1 MEVKNNSKK
10 KILKSFVG
18 WLPLALVSL
27 VFYGVIFVFLVT
39 YLLTNIFGIE
49 ETLARQIGGGTGGV
63 LLVLASYLN
72 IYWLTN
78 SLSSYQLS
86 IFNDTL
92 RVKGKAGWK
101 SLDIEVPVSSI
112 REINIGQNA
121 NMVEKLSAGHGA
133 IQDQVA
139 SRLNFIPLSGKP
151 FNLDFAAKAFDNE
164 SLYQFLVFAKSKGI
178 QTNVSV

>member
-1 MEVKNNSKK
+1 MEVRNNSKK
-10 KILKSFVG
+10 KILKSFFG

-27 VFYGVIFVFLVT
+27 VFYGMIFVLLVM
-39 YLLTNIFGIE
+39 YLLTNIFSIE
-49 ETLARQIGGGTGGV
+49 ETLARQIGWVIGGG
-63 LLVLASYLN
+63 LLMLSCYLYIN
-72 IYWLTN
+72 WLTK

-86 IFNDTL
+86 IINDTL

-101 SLDIEVPVSSI
+101 SLNIEIPVSSI
-112 REINIGQNA
+112 QEINIGQST
-121 NMVEKLSAGHGA
+121 NMAEKLSAGHGA

-151 FNLDFAAKAFDNE
+151 FKLDFAAKAFDNE
-164 SLYQFLVFAKSKGI
+164 SLYEFLVFAKSKGI

>member
-1 MEVKNNSKK
+1 MEVRNNSKK

-27 VFYGVIFVFLVT
+27 VFYGIIFVWLVM
-39 YLLTNIFGIE
+39 YLLTTIFGIE
-49 ETLARQIGGGTGGV
+49 ETLARQIGWVIGGGLIV
-63 LLVLASYLN
+63 LSGYL
-72 IYWLTN
+72 YLSWFTK

-86 IFNDTL
+86 VFNETL

-101 SLDIEVPVSSI
+101 SLDIEVPVSTI
-112 REINIGQNA
+112 REINIGQSA
-121 NMVEKLSAGHGA
+121 NMAEKLSAGHGA

-151 FNLDFAAKAFDNE
+151 FKLDFAAKAFNNE
-164 SLYQFLVFAKSKGI
+164 SLYEFLVFAKSKGI